1 MTQTVIATE
10 VLLSTHKS
18 ELLVISNKTKFVS
31 NSCQQKRENFWVS
44 NLRNQL
50 SFANNQLKDF
60 DDINAKLK
68 DEIVKIKANLDRS
81 ESEIECLK
89 IQAEQNLIKHNKAME
104 EKDSRISD
112 LQLKLDSSQ
121 SDADKGN
128 LNDKDDFREMDSM
141 EGGLVDVRNQVEIA
155 AEVIKGCKDCAPYLY
170 KKLDDV
176 SQQISTISQA
186 ICSSSNAN
194 GVFVTNTSSADRV
207 PHQLQHSG
215 FTIMNNNCNT
225 IHVADQRNCS
235 IVDTDLFKRCESEEQ
250 LLDAPGDI
258 DSDLSTGKISQ
269 LARHRTT
276 IQVNNSVENGF
287 DNQTYDEKQSIDV
300 PTNLNEGTSQS
311 KMLNEMQLH
320 LNQMEQELAIVSE
333 ESKDLQQ
340 RLIDRQQDLEK
351 KSQEARDLVGVV
363 EHLRY
368 SNLRTSEQ
376 LERSKNRAD
385 SISCRLEETR
395 ANFQQLETKAANKDF
410 LIITIIDLLLSQ
422 IEDTHSCKK
431 PFESGGG
438 TTTPEKSASYFVKRL
453 RQTTVRPSKLRGCG
467 VLGGKNGGG
476 TIDFNLEVLCSYI
489 ESEGRRRRRENN
501 YDEEN
506 YLETMQEDKIKKTSH
521 PMFSLSTFSSKSK
534 ESSTGSTHAFNKPT
548 YHHQPISLSGLPMTS
563 IRNPSMSQS
572 TDFSSNGKMSKNE
585 HKFPLLNSS
594 GIAPTLMTPSNF
606 RVTRRVGSDSL
617 LVAWTTPDDDD
628 ITGYLIYVNEVLHQ
642 KVRSSSRT
650 KALLHDMDLNSKLK
664 LGIHSIGIGGTVSNI
679 TFAIYDPKI
688 CVRRS
693 ASFSTTHPS
702 MSSSSMK
709 RR

>member
-1 MTQTVIATE
+1 
-10 VLLSTHKS
+10 
-18 ELLVISNKTKFVS
+18 
-31 NSCQQKRENFWVS
+31 
-44 NLRNQL
+44 
-50 SFANNQLKDF
+50 
-60 DDINAKLK
+60 
-68 DEIVKIKANLDRS
+68 
-81 ESEIECLK
+81 
-89 IQAEQNLIKHNKAME
+89 
-104 EKDSRISD
+104 
-112 LQLKLDSSQ
+112 
-121 SDADKGN
+121 
-128 LNDKDDFREMDSM
+128 M

-194 GVFVTNTSSADRV
+194 AVFVPNTSSVDRV
-207 PHQLQHSG
+207 PYQFQQSG
-215 FTIMNNNCNT
+215 FAMMNSNSNT
-225 IHVADQRNCS
+225 IHVTGQRNCS

-269 LARHRTT
+269 LPRHRTT
-276 IQVNNSVENGF
+276 IQVNNSVEKSF
-287 DNQTYDEKQSIDV
+287 DDQTNDEKQSIDAL
-300 PTNLNEGTSQS
+300 TDMNEGTIQS

-340 RLIDRQQDLEK
+340 RLIDRQKDVEK

-422 IEDTHSCKK
+422 IEDAHSCKR
-431 PFESGGG
+431 PFEEGGG
-438 TTTPEKSASYFVKRL
+438 TTTQEKSASYFVKRL

-501 YDEEN
+501 YDEESS
-506 YLETMQEDKIKKTSH
+506 LETMQEDKIKKTSH

-534 ESSTGSTHAFNKPT
+534 ESSHAFNKQI

-563 IRNPSMSQS
+563 IGNPSMSQS
-572 TDFSSNGKMSKNE
+572 TDFSSSGKMSKNE